1 MGKLLAIA
9 AAAAV
14 GTVAYVAQA
23 RSTGVREVA
32 RCVTKAGG
40 SVLHARF
47 QGRPARLLRPS
58 GLDVYRVDLRGDR
71 GTLLQVGRGV
81 SAAQEQRLL
90 DAEGVGVTAQGSG
103 RILVLWNGRP
113 SARSA
118 AALNRCLRS

>member
-32 RCVTKAGG
+32 RCMSKAGG
-40 SVLHARF
+40 SVRHVGLE
-47 QGRPARLLRPS
+47 GRSARLLRSP
-58 GLDVYRVDLRGDR
+58 GRDVYRIDLRGDR
-71 GTLLQVGRGV
+71 GTLLLVGRGV

-103 RILVLWNGRP
+103 RILVLWAGRP

-118 AALNRCLRS
+118 AALNRCFRS